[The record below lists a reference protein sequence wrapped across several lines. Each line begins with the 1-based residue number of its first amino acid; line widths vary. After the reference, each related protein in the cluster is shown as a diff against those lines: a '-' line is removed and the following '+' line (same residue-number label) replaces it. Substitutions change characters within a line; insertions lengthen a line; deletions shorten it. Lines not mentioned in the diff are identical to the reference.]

1 MKNSVLRLTDEEL
14 EFARNRYPGVNFNE
28 ITMFADGMISMT
40 NLDLLL
46 LSIKAD
52 LNALTGD
59 KKDLCQS
66 IIDKAEYFKNH
77 NCRNRLDGYD
87 IDNLCEIADQM
98 SIKVLNEK
106 IGTDIFRIDQLINL
120 LKSMREQIIE
130 NNMLDRTVMI
140 VGIKFGTI
148 MLEDKLTNLGYDW
161 NTVEGY
167 EYPCICNSKGA
178 FKCDVLSFVKK
189 KLMVNIGELDEFGN
203 CTDFYYALLDSIN
216 KSID

>member
-14 EFARNRYPGVNFNE
+14 AFARKRYPGVNFDE

-40 NLDLLL
+40 NLDLLM

-52 LNALTGD
+52 LNALTGEN
-59 KKDLCQS
+59 KELCDS
-66 IIDKAEYFKNH
+66 IIEKAEYFKNH
-77 NCRNRLDGYD
+77 NYRNKLEGYD

-98 SIKVLNEK
+98 SLKVLNEK

-120 LKSMREQIIE
+120 LKSMKQQIIDSD
-130 NNMLDRTVMI
+130 MLDRTVMI
-140 VGIKFGTI
+140 IGVKLGTI
-148 MLEDKLTNLGYDW
+148 MLEDKLANLGYDW
-161 NTVEGY
+161 NIVEGY

-178 FKCDVLSFVKK
+178 FKCDVLSFIKQ
-189 KLMVNIGELDEFGN
+189 KLLVDIGSPDELGN
-203 CTDFYYALLDSIN
+203 CSDFYDALLETIN